1 MTHRERWLR
10 TLHFEEVDHVPD
22 EEFGYWTNTFTR
34 WHEEGLPEE
43 INENGIAD
51 RYFGFAP
58 RTGVPV
64 NIGLMPAFET
74 EVLEETGEYRI
85 VRDTE
90 GTIKQEFTDGT
101 DTIPRF
107 IRFPIETRADW
118 EKFRERLDP
127 TDPARYPENW
137 DEHVQRLNNSDVPVV
152 VGCGSLFGRFRD
164 WMGFE
169 GISIKCMDEPDLIQ
183 DMAEYWVYFMETVLA
198 RAVRDIKKIDAGSF
212 WEDMC
217 FNKGCIISPKMF
229 REWLTPRYK
238 RITDFVRQA
247 GADIFYLDCDGNIT
261 DVVECWL
268 DGGVN
273 MMFPVE
279 VAAGSDPFEIRKR
292 WGKRV
297 LLLGGV
303 NKRALAL
310 GREAIDEELRRL
322 VPLVEQGGVIPHVDH
337 RVPPDVSY
345 DDYLYYLRRKR
356 ELLGIPQPRHGD
368 GVRLEA

>member
-10 TLHFEEVDHVPD
+10 TLHFEPVDHVPD
-22 EEFGYWTNTFTR
+22 EEFGYWDNTFTR
-34 WHEEGLPEE
+34 WHAEGLPEE
-43 INENGIAD
+43 VNDNSIAD
-51 RYFGFAP
+51 RYFHFAP
-58 RTGVPV
+58 RVHVPV
-64 NIGLMPAFET
+64 NTGLMPGFEL
-74 EVLEETGEYRI
+74 EVIEETDKYRI
-85 VRDTE
+85 IRDGE
-90 GTIKQEFTDGT
+90 GTLKQEFTDGT

-107 IRFPIETRADW
+107 LRFGIESRADW
-118 EKFRERLDP
+118 EEKFVPRLDP
-127 TDPARYPENW
+127 TDPARYPDEW
-137 DEHVQRLNNSDVPVV
+137 DEHVERLNAADVPVV
-152 VGCGSLFGRFRD
+152 VNLGSVFGRFRD

-169 GISIKCMDEPDLIQ
+169 NISIACMDQPDLVQ
-183 DMAEYWVYFMETVLA
+183 DMMEYWVYFITTLLE
-198 RAVRDIKKIDAGSF
+198 RAVADVRIDAGAF

-247 GADIFYLDCDGNIT
+247 GADIFYVDCDGNIM

-273 MMFPVE
+273 TMFPVE
-279 VAAGSDPFEIRKR
+279 VAGGSDPFEIRKR
-292 WGKRV
+292 WGERV

-310 GREAIDEELRRL
+310 GRKAIDKELAGL
-322 VPLVEQGGVIPHVDH
+322 VPLVEEGGVIPHVDH

-345 DDYLYYLRRKR
+345 NDYLYYLRRKR
-356 ELLGIPQPRHGD
+356 ELLGIPQPRHGI
-368 GVRLEA
+368 